1 MKFFNTTV
9 SRTASFSVESFDRHK
24 NDIISFFEKN
34 TLFQLSISIAS
45 QDLYKDLK
53 KNKKDKVKTAL
64 ENYFKRAHFNAVP
77 FGTFSKVGTL
87 QWGVSNKIHKSNIA
101 FITITADNSVFTK
114 ELSKALQTHWM
125 KYLYY
130 TNPTIHF
137 LSQNRLSYYKT
148 NVTSDGNFKTEYA
161 ELDFD
166 ENIEWVINQFKKGAK
181 IQEITNLLENDGFE
195 ISEINNYLTT
205 IIEAG
210 LIINSCL
217 FPPRNTSKLL
227 TIDTLESLLVKE
239 KIHTINSK
247 KLMNSLVNRLTEEQD
262 KLGKENAHKNLY
274 MVTGY
279 DQMEGHIHNSTK
291 EKIKDYINF
300 TLAFNHHHKPITEK
314 LLEFGREFY
323 HHFNDDFVPLSK
335 VFNPK
340 CGLQYNSKNKG
351 VSSALP
357 KPIFKKIIT
366 SNNQPIYMD
375 MPDVKV
381 DHLLKKLDP
390 TFSVI
395 YELLKCK
402 KTGKEII
409 YFKSAGGG
417 SALKM
422 LGRFTNVTEAL
433 CKEIASYEESRYSEQ
448 IVAEINMLIKP
459 RLLNVFAEKR
469 YYKHVIPL
477 NTVFDE
483 DASPIYLEDLYLKFD
498 GYRFILIS
506 KEKQKE
512 VIPSLTSAVNYHLSN
527 SDLYRFLCDLQY
539 QNRELTPVNFN
550 MNSYDSVG
558 VPYIPRIYLKDD
570 ILLRPAQL
578 LLVNNNLNLGDFKV
592 YVSKLMELYSF
603 PNKICVSDKKGT
615 ITLDFENEETFLI
628 LHKKI
633 LKLNSF
639 YISESLYSSFTPQI
653 KQDSEHFAHELY
665 SSIKNIDFEPPQPL
679 SNITINVNEEHQ
691 NTPILSEW
699 LYLELYCNTYGEN
712 EIINAIMEFLPSTIE
727 LFFFVRYNYPKNHL
741 RVRFKTQSIEAKSI
755 LLTKIEDL
763 KRNNLV
769 LEYLIK
775 PYHQELGRY
784 GGEKLMMLS
793 EKIFHLDSLDTFNQI
808 IKHDTLD
815 QESIFLQAIFKI
827 KYYFDF
833 FSLTLDEMILQ
844 CELSVAALSK
854 EFPLDKVLRK
864 SFNKRSKNILVKINE
879 KQYHGFLEIPSLK
892 SEITL
897 HLQKRTY
904 KKKQYISDVIH
915 MSMNRLFND
924 KPRFNEFQ
932 SYYLTLNYL
941 KKLKFTEKT
950 INTND

>member
-9 SRTASFSVESFDRHK
+9 SRTTSFSIESFETHK
-24 NDIISFFEKN
+24 DDIISFFEKN
-34 TLFQLSISIAS
+34 TLFQLSILIAS
-45 QDLYKDLK
+45 KDLYNDLK
-53 KNKKDKVKTAL
+53 KNKKNKVKTSL

-87 QWGVSNKIHKSNIA
+87 QWDVRHKIRKCNTA
-101 FITITADNSVFTK
+101 FVTITADNSVFIQ
-114 ELSKALQTHWM
+114 ELSKALQTDWI
-125 KYLYY
+125 KCLYY

-148 NVTSDGNFKTEYA
+148 NVTSDCNFKTEYA

-166 ENIEWVINQFKKGAK
+166 ENTEWVINQFKNGAK
-181 IQEITNLLENDGFE
+181 IPEITSLLENDGFE
-195 ISEINNYLTT
+195 TNEINNYLTT

-217 FPPRNTSKLL
+217 FPPRNTSKSL
-227 TIDTLESLLVKE
+227 TINNFESLLIKE

-262 KLGKENAHKNLY
+262 TLSKENTHKNLY

-279 DQMEGHIHNSTK
+279 DLMEGGIHNSIK

-300 TLAFNHHHKPITEK
+300 TLAFNHHDKPITKK
-314 LLEFGREFY
+314 LLAFGNEFY

-340 CGLQYNSKNKG
+340 CGLQYNAKDKS

-357 KPIFKKIIT
+357 TAIFKKTIT

-375 MPDVKV
+375 MPDVKA
-381 DHLLKKLDP
+381 DHLFKKLGP
-390 TFSVI
+390 TFGVM
-395 YELLKCK
+395 YELLRCK
-402 KTGKEII
+402 ETGKQIV
-409 YFKSAGGG
+409 YFKSVGG
-417 SALKM
+417 SSAINI
-422 LGRFTNVTEAL
+422 LGRFANATEAL
-433 CKEIASYEESRYSEQ
+433 CKEIATYEEQVYNEQ
-448 IVAEINMLIKP
+448 IVAEINMIMQP
-459 RLLNVFAEKR
+459 RALNVFSEKR
-469 YYKHVIPL
+469 YYRHVISL
-477 NTVFDE
+477 NTTFDKNSIPVFF
-483 DASPIYLEDLYLKFD
+483 EDLYVKFN
-498 GYRFILIS
+498 GSRFILIS
-506 KEKQKE
+506 KKLQKE
-512 VIPSLTSAVNYHLSN
+512 IIPRLTSAINYKLSKSN
-527 SDLYRFLCDLQY
+527 AYHFLCDLQY
-539 QNRELTPVNFN
+539 QNKELIPTNFD
-550 MNSYDSVG
+550 MNSYANVG

-578 LLVNNNLNLGDFKV
+578 LLVNNNLNLEDFKV
-592 YVSKLMELYSF
+592 YVSKLIKLYSF

-615 ITLDFENEETFLI
+615 ITMDFENEEAFSV

-633 LKLNSF
+633 LKLHSF
-639 YISESLYSSFTPQI
+639 YISESLYSSFTPQV
-653 KQDSEHFAHELY
+653 KQGTEHFAHELY
-665 SSIKNIDFEPPQPL
+665 SCIKNVDFEPPKPL
-679 SNITINVNEEHQ
+679 SNSTINFNKEHQ

-712 EIINAIMEFLPSTIE
+712 EIINTIMEFMPSTIE

-755 LLTKIEDL
+755 ILTKIEDL

-775 PYHQELGRY
+775 PYNQELGRY
-784 GGEKLMMLS
+784 GGERLMILS

-808 IKHDTLD
+808 IKYDTLD

-827 KYYFDF
+827 KYYFEF
-833 FSLTLDEMILQ
+833 FDLTLDEMISQ
-844 CELSVAALSK
+844 CELGVAALSK

-864 SFNKRSKNILVKINE
+864 SFNKLSKDLLVKIDE
-879 KQYHGFLEIPSLK
+879 KQQHRFLEIPALK

-897 HLQKRTY
+897 HLKKRTN
-904 KKKQYISDVIH
+904 KKKQYVSDVIH
-915 MSMNRLFND
+915 MSINRLFND
-924 KPRFNEFQ
+924 KPRFKEFQ
-932 SYYLTLNYL
+932 AYYFTLNYL
-941 KKLKFTEKT
+941 KQLKFTKH
-950 INTND
+950 N